1 MASISWTMP
10 SIQIRGGPMDGM
22 TMNDDGSFT
31 PTPEPTEESLRSMGF
46 FGLRRKL
53 LLAYISCDGASTIDE
68 LMAIHAEKWGTDR
81 SQLPLYNER
90 TQKRGRMGVCAC
102 ANLNID
108 YSTGQ
113 VIGDPA
119 TQCFRTEDG
128 TTAYKSCEQ
137 CDSPMYC
144 SKACQEAH
152 WPMHERDCS
161 QQRDRWSNNK
171 KSEKNMMKA
180 MNDIMGSLH

>member
-68 LMAIHAEKWGTDR
+68 LMVIHAEKWGTDR

-113 VIGDPA
+113 VIGDPP
-119 TQCFRTEDG
+119 
-128 TTAYKSCEQ
+128 KSINCGH
-137 CDSPMYC
+137 
-144 SKACQEAH
+144 ACT
-152 WPMHERDCS
+152 PG
-161 QQRDRWSNNK
+161 
-171 KSEKNMMKA
+171 
-180 MNDIMGSLH
+180 IFGL